1 MQQAEIERVKI
12 RPRDIVG
19 KNGQLQPLEGD
30 RGLVGE
36 RAVTIV
42 SVHGRTFQV
51 DGPELTH
58 LVSAMDLQ
66 TWAEVVLD
74 FGKK

>member
-1 MQQAEIERVKI
+1 MKQAEIERVTI
-12 RPRDIVG
+12 RPRDITG
-19 KNGQLQPLEGD
+19 KSGLLMPLEGP
-30 RGLVGE
+30 RGLIGE

-42 SVHGRTFQV
+42 SHRGRTFQI
-51 DGPELTH
+51 DSPELSH